1 MTSLSAVV
9 TATGFEHFMLSS
21 LVLAVS
27 AAASTLIRFLK
38 SQDQAFETIK

>member
-9 TATGFEHFMLSS
+9 TATGFEHFMLS

>member
-21 LVLAVS
+21 LVS